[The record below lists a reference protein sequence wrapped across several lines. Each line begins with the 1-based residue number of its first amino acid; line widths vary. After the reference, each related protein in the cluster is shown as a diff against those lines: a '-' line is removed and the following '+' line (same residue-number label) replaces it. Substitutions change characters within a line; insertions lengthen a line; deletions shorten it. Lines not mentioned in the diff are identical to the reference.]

1 MSKHAVEV
9 DTREFHFAHGR
20 QPKGPGTWAF
30 FFGKSR
36 DVSDA
41 FFVSGTWRE
50 CASEAR
56 DEARRRGVRRVVVGS

>member
-1 MSKHAVEV
+1 MRSTAVEV
-9 DTREFHFAHGR
+9 DTSEFERAHGR
-20 QPKGPGTWAF
+20 RPRGPGNWAF

-41 FFVSGTWRE
+41 FWVTGTWRDV
-50 CASEAR
+50 CSEAR